1 MNYSTKILFLLTTL
15 FCSFFSEAQTV
26 DESIYDA
33 LEYRL
38 IGPFRGGRSAAVTGV
53 PDQPNLFYFGA
64 TGGGVWK
71 TLNGGRTWENISD
84 GYFGGSVGSISVA
97 ESDKNVIYVGGGEKT
112 VRGNVSSGYGVWKSV
127 DAGKTW
133 KASGLEK
140 SRHISRIRIHPKN
153 PDIVYAAVMGN
164 LYKGTQERGVY
175 KSTDGGKTWTKK
187 LFANEDAGAVDLT
200 FDPNNPRI
208 LYASTWNIRRT
219 PYSLSSGGDGSALW
233 KSTDEGETW
242 TEISKMK
249 GFPEGT
255 LGIIGVTVSPVNSER
270 VWAIVEHK
278 DKGGLYRSEDGG
290 ESWSQVNDERKI
302 RQRAWYYTRVYAD
315 TQDEDVVYVLNVRYH
330 KSENGGKSFETYN
343 APHGDHHDLW
353 IAPNDPTRMII
364 GDDGGAQVTYDGGE
378 TWSTYH
384 NQPTSQFYRVTTDN
398 AFPYRIYAAQQ
409 DNSTV
414 RIPHRTEGRSIS
426 EDDWESTAGGESAH
440 IAVDP
445 ENNDIVYGGSY
456 DGFLTR
462 VNHDKNTVR
471 SISVWPDNPMGHGAE
486 DMKYRFQWN
495 FPIEFSKHNPDRL
508 YTFSNRVHVT
518 EDEGQSWKV
527 ISPDLTRNDPEKLK
541 SSGGPITQDNTSVE
555 YYCTIFAAQESPLKE
570 GLLWVGSDDGLV
582 HVTRNGGETW
592 DNVTPKNMPEWTMI
606 NSIEPSAFDEGTCY
620 VAGTRYKWGD
630 FQPYLYKTTD
640 YGKSWTKITNG
651 INEEHFTRVLREDPK
666 QKGLLYAG
674 TETGMYV
681 SFNDGKNWNPF
692 QLNLPIVPI
701 TDLTI
706 KDNNLIV
713 ATQGR
718 SLWIIDDLSVIH
730 QAMNVSNKDV
740 ALMKPKP
747 TYRMQGGSR
756 EGSLTSGT
764 NHPSGVMTYF
774 YLKNYDEK
782 KDTISVTYLNKQ
794 NDTLK
799 SFSNHSKKDKL
810 DVEQGANLTTWDTR
824 SKGAEV
830 LDGMILWWAN
840 LDAPRAYPDTYKVRL
855 NVNGKDEEQSFEII
869 PNPNSE
875 STAADMKTQY
885 EFISDV
891 NETVDKAHK
900 SIKNIRAINKQLKDF
915 QEQYKDDERTK
926 ELREK
931 AKKLQEDFT
940 AIEEALYQTKNR
952 SGQDPLNFPIKLT
965 NKLGHLNSLVG
976 MGDFA
981 PTEQD
986 KAVKREL
993 EQQINAELVKF
1004 DNLVSQEISTFNN
1017 EFNNLKLNYLF
1028 VEDKN

>member
-1 MNYSTKILFLLTTL
+1 
-15 FCSFFSEAQTV
+15 
-26 DESIYDA
+26 
-33 LEYRL
+33 
-38 IGPFRGGRSAAVTGV
+38 
-53 PDQPNLFYFGA
+53 
-64 TGGGVWK
+64 
-71 TLNGGRTWENISD
+71 
-84 GYFGGSVGSISVA
+84 VA

-233 KSTDEGETW
+233 KSTDEGESW

-398 AFPYRIYAAQQ
+398 SFPYRIYAAQQ

-527 ISPDLTRNDPEKLK
+527 ISPDLSRNDPEKLK

-674 TETGMYV
+674 TETGMYI

-730 QAMNVSNKDV
+730 QAMKMSNKDV

-782 KDTISVTYLNKQ
+782 KDTISVTYMNKQ

-799 SFSNHSKKDKL
+799 SFSNHSKKGKL
-810 DVEQGANLTTWDTR
+810 EVKQGANLTTWDTR

-875 STAADMKTQY
+875 STAADMKAQY

-926 ELREK
+926 DLREK
-931 AKKLQEDFT
+931 AKKLQDDFT

-1004 DNLVSQEISTFNN
+1004 DNLVSQEISTFNT

-1028 VEDKN
+1028 VEDKE

>member
-26 DESIYDA
+26 NEDLYDA

-674 TETGMYV
+674 TETGMYI

-730 QAMNVSNKDV
+730 QAMKMSNKDV

-810 DVEQGANLTTWDTR
+810 DVEQGVNLTTWDTR

-875 STAADMKTQY
+875 STAADMKAQY

-915 QEQYKDDERTK
+915 QEQYKDDERTE

-931 AKKLQEDFT
+931 AKKLQDDFT

-1017 EFNNLKLNYLF
+1017 DFNNLKLNYLF
-1028 VEDKN
+1028 VEDKE

>member
-1 MNYSTKILFLLTTL
+1 M
-15 FCSFFSEAQTV
+15 
-26 DESIYDA
+26 
-33 LEYRL
+33 
-38 IGPFRGGRSAAVTGV
+38 
-53 PDQPNLFYFGA
+53 
-64 TGGGVWK
+64 
-71 TLNGGRTWENISD
+71 
-84 GYFGGSVGSISVA
+84 
-97 ESDKNVIYVGGGEKT
+97 
-112 VRGNVSSGYGVWKSV
+112 
-127 DAGKTW
+127 
-133 KASGLEK
+133 
-140 SRHISRIRIHPKN
+140 
-153 PDIVYAAVMGN
+153 
-164 LYKGTQERGVY
+164 
-175 KSTDGGKTWTKK
+175 
-187 LFANEDAGAVDLT
+187 
-200 FDPNNPRI
+200 
-208 LYASTWNIRRT
+208 
-219 PYSLSSGGDGSALW
+219 
-233 KSTDEGETW
+233 
-242 TEISKMK
+242 
-249 GFPEGT
+249 
-255 LGIIGVTVSPVNSER
+255 
-270 VWAIVEHK
+270 
-278 DKGGLYRSEDGG
+278 
-290 ESWSQVNDERKI
+290 
-302 RQRAWYYTRVYAD
+302 
-315 TQDEDVVYVLNVRYH
+315 
-330 KSENGGKSFETYN
+330 
-343 APHGDHHDLW
+343 
-353 IAPNDPTRMII
+353 
-364 GDDGGAQVTYDGGE
+364 
-378 TWSTYH
+378 
-384 NQPTSQFYRVTTDN
+384 
-398 AFPYRIYAAQQ
+398 
-409 DNSTV
+409 
-414 RIPHRTEGRSIS
+414 
-426 EDDWESTAGGESAH
+426 
-440 IAVDP
+440 
-445 ENNDIVYGGSY
+445 
-456 DGFLTR
+456 
-462 VNHDKNTVR
+462 
-471 SISVWPDNPMGHGAE
+471 
-486 DMKYRFQWN
+486 
-495 FPIEFSKHNPDRL
+495 
-508 YTFSNRVHVT
+508 
-518 EDEGQSWKV
+518 
-527 ISPDLTRNDPEKLK
+527 
-541 SSGGPITQDNTSVE
+541 
-555 YYCTIFAAQESPLKE
+555 
-570 GLLWVGSDDGLV
+570 LWVGSDDGLV

-606 NSIEPSAFDEGTCY
+606 NSIEPSSFDEGTCY

-651 INEEHFTRVLREDPK
+651 INEEHFTRALREDPK

-674 TETGMYV
+674 TETGMYI
-681 SFNDGKNWNPF
+681 SFNDGKNWKPF

-875 STAADMKTQY
+875 STAADMKAQY

-931 AKKLQEDFT
+931 AKKLQDDFT

-1004 DNLVSQEISTFNN
+1004 DNLVTQEISEFNTQ
-1017 EFNNLKLNYLF
+1017 FNNLKLNYLF
-1028 VEDKN
+1028 VEDKE

>member
-1 MNYSTKILFLLTTL
+1 MNYLTKILFLLTTL

-26 DESIYDA
+26 NEDLYDA

-71 TLNGGRTWENISD
+71 TLNGGRTWANISD

-278 DKGGLYRSEDGG
+278 EKGGLYRSEDGG

-398 AFPYRIYAAQQ
+398 SFPYRIYAAQQ

-674 TETGMYV
+674 TETGMYI

-730 QAMNVSNKDV
+730 QAMKMSNKDV

-875 STAADMKTQY
+875 STAADMKAQY

-993 EQQINAELVKF
+993 EQQIYAELVKF

-1028 VEDKN
+1028 VEDKE